1 MSIWGTG
8 ILKGLAISMRNLF
21 RGPITVKYPHEKIEL
36 PERARWAVQM
46 KHDEEGNHKCTGC
59 LACEKACP
67 DFIIKLDITTDEDRN
82 KHIDRWHYEI
92 GACMMCGLC
101 VEACPFDAIEQGH
114 DYELARYTPEELEI
128 DLLVDT
134 PAAKPKRA
142 ERPAAAAKPA
152 AAAPAPEKSEAPAQ
166 DVPPTAAKGGDD
178 V

>member
-1 MSIWGTG
+1 MWGA
-8 ILKGLAISMRNLF
+8 GLINGLRISFRNML
-21 RGPITVKYPHEKIEL
+21 RGPITVQYPRQKLVL

-46 KHDEEGNHKCTGC
+46 KLDDEGNHKCTGC

-67 DFIIKLDITTDEDRN
+67 DYIIELALTTDEQRN

-114 DYELARYTPEELEI
+114 DYELARFSAEELAV

-134 PAAKPKRA
+134 PVAKPKRA
-142 ERPAAAAKPA
+142 ERPAPAPKPA
-152 AAAPAPEKSEAPAQ
+152 AEAPAG
-166 DVPPTAAKGGDD
+166 DAETTTAVETPASTDEEVSAD
-178 V
+178 E